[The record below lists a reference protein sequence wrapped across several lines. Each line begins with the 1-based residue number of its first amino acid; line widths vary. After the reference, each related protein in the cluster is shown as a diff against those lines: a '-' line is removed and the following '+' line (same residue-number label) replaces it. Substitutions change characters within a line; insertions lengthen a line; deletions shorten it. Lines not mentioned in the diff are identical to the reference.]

1 MAAGATYEP
10 IATTTLGSAQSS
22 VTFSSI
28 SGYTDIYVVCDFV
41 LATSAASLG
50 LRFNSDTGN
59 NYSDTMLAGNG
70 SAASSSRQTSNS
82 FIRSGYWE
90 TGRSQTNISIMN
102 YSNANTNK
110 TTISR
115 QFQSGTST
123 SYVVTNVG
131 LWRNT
136 SAITS
141 ITLFGDGG
149 NIASG
154 STFTLYGIAAA

>member
-1 MAAGATYEP
+1 MAITYEP
-10 IATTTLGSAQSS
+10 IATTTLTTAAAS

-28 SGYTDIYVVCDFV
+28 SGYTDLFLVYDFV
-41 LATSAASLG
+41 LSSSGDSIG
-50 LRFNSDTGN
+50 LRFNSDTGS
-59 NYSDTMLAGNG
+59 NYSDTMLTGNG
-70 SAASSSRQTSNS
+70 SAASSSRQTSQS
-82 FIRSGYWE
+82 SIRSGYWE

-102 YSNANTNK
+102 YANANTYK
-110 TTISR
+110 TTLSR

-131 LWRNT
+131 LWRST

-141 ITLFGDGG
+141 VTLVGVSG

-154 STFTLYGIAAA
+154 SIFSIYGIKAA